1 MTDMIEIAVD
11 EREEAL
17 YAALPTADAAALG
30 QILTRARERGYI
42 TQAEV
47 MAALPPEQTSSD
59 LIEHAMATLS
69 RLGIDVVE
77 AAEDEDEA
85 GTSPPAAATDVAEDE
100 DGAGNLRGDHG
111 RSDDPMKLYLRE
123 MGSRSLLS
131 REGEIAIAKRMEA
144 GREMMIGGLSE
155 LPTTAAALLRW
166 YADLQAGR
174 MLLRDIIDLGATLG

>member
-1 MTDMIEIAVD
+1 MADFTEIAAD
-11 EREEAL
+11 GREEAL
-17 YAALPTADAAALG
+17 HAALPGADAAALD
-30 QILTRARERGYI
+30 QLLTRARERGHI
-42 TQAEV
+42 TQADV

-59 LIEHAMATLS
+59 LIEYAMATLS
-69 RLGIDVVE
+69 RLGIEVVE
-77 AAEDEDEA
+77 AADDEDED
-85 GTSPPAAATDVAEDE
+85 GTSAPATAADVAEDE

-155 LPTTAAALLRW
+155 LPPTSAALLRW
-166 YADLQAGR
+166 FADLQAGR
-174 MLLRDIIDLGATLG
+174 MLLRDIIDLG